1 MDINRYLNEKVFYM
15 KKIGVLI
22 MISFFSTLSYAC
34 PYLEGK
40 YTCGENL
47 DVEIAQHS
55 SSDGLEYS
63 IVINADNTVS
73 YTAVLGKIVISDQPQ
88 SSESPMRIIAESTC
102 ENNLLVT
109 EFLAIIEGE
118 RFVDKYFVSFA
129 KTNDGFGLVM
139 RSSAGGNDTFKCIE
153 K

>member
-1 MDINRYLNEKVFYM
+1 M
-15 KKIGVLI
+15 KKPKTKKNTEKLRKIILHKKNK
-22 MISFFSTLSYAC
+22 ISD
-34 PYLEGK
+34 LE
-40 YTCGENL
+40 
-47 DVEIAQHS
+47 EILLLMAARLNHINS
-55 SSDGLEYS
+55 
-63 IVINADNTVS
+63 VIKPALNK
-73 YTAVLGKIVISDQPQ
+73 GKIVISDQPQ

-139 RSSAGGNDTFKCIE
+139 RSFAEGNDTFKCIE